1 VVAVLVRLRLII
13 AARNR
18 GDGPGATSYY
28 VGTWINGTVFGLI
41 GGIGTA
47 VFVSA
52 PGFGNVLL
60 LGSFVAISM
69 PWLIGP
75 ILEPTLA
82 DGTVDPRRLEQFPL
96 TATQQV
102 TGLLAGA
109 LLTPTAVFTMLF
121 ASGTVIGLAQS
132 PVARIGALA
141 AALGYTLMCVSV
153 SRAAQALLAES
164 LRSRRGRDFAAL
176 LAALMVLSLYALT
189 IHLRSTID
197 SINDQLSGPLGQ
209 AAAWSPPGAAA
220 QAIID
225 ARDGSWTD
233 FASRMVV
240 LLAMIALAMIAWTWA
255 LRRRV
260 RGDSSSLSRGYRHST
275 THALPLIP
283 AAFRPLPNTPTT
295 AAIAQ
300 QWHYFFFRSP
310 KAIQTLIIPPVMG
323 IMVAHTT
330 FANNGVTAQAAI
342 FAALAVV
349 VGSFNVFGYDGPGMR
364 YLISAGAP
372 LSKVLIGK
380 ALAPLSYLLPLLI
393 GYAAVE
399 ATLQNRFTE
408 LPIAV
413 AAGLTVVLTGIG
425 IGAQS
430 SVLNPSDQS
439 RVGHRQGMFL
449 KVFAWF
455 GSFFMVASIGAG
467 LWIVIG
473 TYFGDIVS
481 TAVLLP
487 AAAALAII
495 SISWAGRRIDRDP
508 FDLLRRLAPA
518 EY

>member
-1 VVAVLVRLRLII
+1 MVAVLVRLRLMI

-41 GGIGTA
+41 AGIGTA
-47 VFVSA
+47 IFVSA

-60 LGSFVAISM
+60 LGSFVAVSM

-109 LLTPTAVFTMLF
+109 LLTPTATFTMLF
-121 ASGTVIGLAQS
+121 ASGTVVGLAEA
-132 PVARIGALA
+132 PGTRVGALG
-141 AALGYTLMCVSV
+141 AALGYTVMCVAV
-153 SRAAQALLAES
+153 SRSAQALLAES

-189 IHLRSTID
+189 IHLRSTIA
-197 SINDQLSGPLGQ
+197 SINDQLAGPLGEV
-209 AAAWSPPGAAA
+209 AAWSPPGAAA
-220 QAIID
+220 QAIIA
-225 ARDGSWTD
+225 ARDGLWSD
-233 FASRMVV
+233 YALRMGV
-240 LLAMIALAMIAWTWA
+240 LLAMIVIAMLAWAWA

-260 RGDSSSLSRGYRHST
+260 RGDSSSITRGYRHSA
-275 THALPLIP
+275 THALPLVP
-283 AAFRPLPNTPTT
+283 LAFQPLPSTPTT

-300 QWHYFFFRSP
+300 QWRYFFFRSP

-330 FANNGVTAQAAI
+330 FASNGLAAQAAT

-364 YLISAGAP
+364 YLIASGAP

-380 ALAPLSYLLPLLI
+380 AMAPLSYLLPLLI
-393 GYAAVE
+393 VYTAVE
-399 ATLQNRFTE
+399 AVLQDRFSE
-408 LPIAV
+408 LPTAV
-413 AAGLTVVLTGIG
+413 AAGFTVVLTGIA

-455 GSFFMVASIGAG
+455 GSFFLVTSVGAAF
-467 LWIVIG
+467 WILIS
-473 TYFGDIVS
+473 TYFGEPV
-481 TAVLLP
+481 AALVLLP
-487 AAAALAII
+487 TAAALTIASII
-495 SISWAGRRIDRDP
+495 KAGRRIDRDP
-508 FDLLRRLAPA
+508 FDLLHRLAPA